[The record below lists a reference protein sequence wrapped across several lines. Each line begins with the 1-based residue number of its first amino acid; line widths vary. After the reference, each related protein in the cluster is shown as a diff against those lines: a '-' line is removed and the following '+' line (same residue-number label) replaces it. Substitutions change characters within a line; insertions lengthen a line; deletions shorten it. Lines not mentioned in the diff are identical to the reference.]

1 MGKVTGKFHKT
12 AKGHLTYDIEEL
24 EAYQVFPIAIA
35 LQDMFGFKTGKL
47 PGLDPDALYIEL
59 IRDSVKILVGWD
71 IWSGLFVMAMEE
83 SGDPVIQEIGQY
95 LDEALEEIIA
105 AKGTEKE

>member
-1 MGKVTGKFHKT
+1 VKKVSGKFHKT
-12 AKGHLTYDIEEL
+12 AKGHLSYDIEGL
-24 EAYQVFPIAIA
+24 EAYEVFPIATA
-35 LQDMFGFKTGKL
+35 LQDKFGFRTGKL

-59 IRDSVKILVGWD
+59 IRDSVVILVGWD

-95 LDEALEEIIA
+95 LDEALDEIIA
-105 AKGTEKE
+105 AEGIEKE

>member
-1 MGKVTGKFHKT
+1 MKKVSGKFHKT
-12 AKGHLTYDIEEL
+12 AKGHLSYDMEEL
-24 EAYQVFPIAIA
+24 EAYQVFAIA
-35 LQDMFGFKTGKL
+35 TSVQDKFGFKTGKL

-71 IWSGLFVMAMEE
+71 IWSGLFVMAMDE
-83 SGDPVIQEIGQY
+83 SGDQAIQEIGQY
-95 LDEALEEIIA
+95 LDEILNEIIA